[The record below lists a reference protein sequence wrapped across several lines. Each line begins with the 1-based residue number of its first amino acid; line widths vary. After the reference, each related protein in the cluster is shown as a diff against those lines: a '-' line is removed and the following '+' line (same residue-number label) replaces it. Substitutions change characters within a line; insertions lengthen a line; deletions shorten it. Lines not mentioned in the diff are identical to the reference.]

1 MLHRPIAACLAVL
14 LACAAAPA
22 RTQDALKRITLRQQV
37 NIGYAE
43 NAAPFSFRAG
53 GRPAGYSVELCSAVA
68 AHLKREL
75 GRPELPVTFVS
86 VDQDAVM
93 RLLRGSSLDLLCAGV
108 SDTPERRKIMA
119 FSAPIFLSSVKLL
132 VRAEDGPRSVG
143 ALKGKSVAV
152 IGRTTAETVMNDLN
166 KQQGLGIEVSRVV
179 SPDAALSQVRLRQ
192 SEAWARDEVLLLSA
206 LGRQPDAQKFSILPD
221 GLSTEVIAI
230 AMPRDE
236 ELQRV
241 VGAALA
247 ELVRSGRMEALY
259 EKWFVQP
266 HAASPKGLKIPLSP
280 QLKAEFERL
289 R

>member
-1 MLHRPIAACLAVL
+1 MYRRSLAASAAVL
-14 LACAAAPA
+14 LACAAASA
-22 RTQDALKRITLRQQV
+22 WSQDALRRIQQRQQV

-43 NAAPFSFRAG
+43 NAAPFSFRSG
-53 GRPAGYSVELCSAVA
+53 GRPAGYSVELCGTIA

-75 GRPELPVTFVS
+75 GQPDLRVSYVS
-86 VDQDAVM
+86 VDQDAVL

-108 SDTPERRKIMA
+108 SDTPERRNVMA

-143 ALKGKSVAV
+143 ALKGRSVAV

-192 SEAWARDEVLLLSA
+192 SDAWARDEVLLLSA
-206 LGRQPDAQKFSILPD
+206 LGRQPDAQKFSILQD
-221 GLSTEVIAI
+221 GLSQEVIAI
-230 AMPRDE
+230 AMPRDV
-236 ELQRV
+236 ELQRIV
-241 VGAALA
+241 NGALA
-247 ELVRSGRMEALY
+247 EVVRSGQMEALY